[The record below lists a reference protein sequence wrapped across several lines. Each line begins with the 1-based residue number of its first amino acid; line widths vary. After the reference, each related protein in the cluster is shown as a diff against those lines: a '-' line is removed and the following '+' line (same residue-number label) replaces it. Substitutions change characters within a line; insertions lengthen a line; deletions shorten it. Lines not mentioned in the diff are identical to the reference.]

1 MPFRT
6 TRTILIAAVFAGSLS
21 GCAGVLI
28 GGAATG
34 ASVATDARTAGT
46 MLDDETIELKA
57 AKYLTDNKEL
67 FDKTHINFTSYNN
80 IVLVTGEAPTEAL
93 RDQVINM
100 VRGIEKVRKV
110 YDQITISAPSSMVSR
125 SSDTLITGKVKT
137 QLFSLKDFPAG
148 KIKVVTEKGVV
159 FLLGLVSQKV
169 ADRATDVARKVGG
182 VQRVVKLFEYTG

>member
-1 MPFRT
+1 MPFRI
-6 TRTILIAAVFAGSLS
+6 TRTILIAAMFTGSLS

-67 FDKTHINFTSYNN
+67 FDKTHVNFTSYNN
-80 IVLVTGEAPTEAL
+80 IVLVSGEAPTEAL

-100 VRGIEKVRKV
+100 VRNIQKVRKV
-110 YDQITISAPSSMVSR
+110 YDEITISAPSSMVSR

-159 FLLGLVSQKV
+159 YLLGLVSQKV

>member
-57 AKYLTDNKEL
+57 SKYLTDNKEL

-159 FLLGLVSQKV
+159 FLLGLVSQKI

>member
-148 KIKVVTEKGVV
+148 KIKVETEKGVV

>member
-1 MPFRT
+1 MSFRAP
-6 TRTILIAAVFAGSLS
+6 RKILLAAIFACALP
-21 GCAGVLI
+21 GCAGILI
-28 GGAATG
+28 GGAATT

-67 FDKTHINFTSYNN
+67 FDQTHVNFTSYNN
-80 IVLVTGEAPTEAL
+80 IVLVTGEAPTQAL
-93 RDQVINM
+93 RDQVIKM
-100 VRGIEKVRKV
+100 VQGIQKVRKV
-110 YDQITISAPSSMVSR
+110 YDEITLSAPSSMVSR

-137 QLFSLKDFPAG
+137 QLFSIKDFPAS

-159 FLLGLVSQKV
+159 YLLGLVSQKD
-169 ADRATDVARKVGG
+169 ADTATDVARKVGG